1 MLEILILILFCIAGG
16 ASGWIGVNLFPPNIL
31 EKFQSPNE
39 AKIFATVVSTF
50 IALLIGV
57 FFQQLRKKL
66 TQQNRTTPT
75 DLLVSRSVGLI
86 LGLLVAN
93 LVLAPILLI
102 PLPKEIFLAK
112 PISAVLS
119 NVFFGLL
126 GYNLAEIHGR
136 TFLRLL
142 NPNSTEALLVAE
154 GILTPACAKILDTS
168 VIIDGRIKDL
178 LNFGLIEGK
187 IIVAETV
194 IEELQ
199 QLADS
204 SNNDTTCSQDCN
216 DVWGGEAE
224 DLGCGCGETGPSGC
238 DNTCGSA
245 LVNDECGV
253 CGGNSCYEQDC
264 DTYPSDQFDCE
275 GAILSLS
282 TSIPSEF
289 GLMQNYPN
297 PFNPSTSIS
306 FSIPEF
312 SMVSISIYNIHG
324 QKIKSLVKSNM
335 SPGYHQISW
344 HGDDDNGISVS
355 NGIYFYI
362 MESSQFIHKKKMLFI
377 K

>member
-1 MLEILILILFCIAGG
+1 MQFVPRAVEGINRKFDILSDQSEISYLIYWDDMRSSGKEDLIN
-16 ASGWIGVNLFPPNIL
+16 V
-31 EKFQSPNE
+31 
-39 AKIFATVVSTF
+39 FA
-50 IALLIGV
+50 
-57 FFQQLRKKL
+57 QQLKVDDCIG
-66 TQQNRTTPT
+66 
-75 DLLVSRSVGLI
+75 DLG
-86 LGLLVAN
+86 GT
-93 LVLAPILLI
+93 
-102 PLPKEIFLAK
+102 E
-112 PISAVLS
+112 
-119 NVFFGLL
+119 FFDNCGVC
-126 GYNLAEIHGR
+126 GGD
-136 TFLRLL
+136 
-142 NPNSTEALLVAE
+142 NSTCSDCAGIFGGEAYNNQCGTCICNGSVADDGFTCIE
-154 GILTPACAKILDTS
+154 SEECIQDCNQEWGGVSELDNCG
-168 VIIDGRIKDL
+168 VCD
-178 LNFGLIEGK
+178 
-187 IIVAETV
+187 
-194 IEELQ
+194 
-199 QLADS
+199 ADS

-238 DNTCGSA
+238 DNTCGST

-264 DTYPSDQFDCE
+264 DTYPSDQFDC
-275 GAILSLS
+275 GGVILSLS